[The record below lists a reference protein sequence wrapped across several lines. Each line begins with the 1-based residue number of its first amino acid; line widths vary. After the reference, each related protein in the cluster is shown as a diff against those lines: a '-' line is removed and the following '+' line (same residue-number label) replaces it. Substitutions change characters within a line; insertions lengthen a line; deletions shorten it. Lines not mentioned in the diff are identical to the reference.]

1 MGRKQ
6 YSAYSYQ
13 WLYDTGTVS
22 MVMDETTEIQGG
34 TGSQHLFGLTPKLM
48 FFLVNHTQ
56 GKTIKSP
63 TDWEVLENL
72 IKVKR
77 VELNLEEQDVTGH
90 KRIFQVM

>member
-1 MGRKQ
+1 M
-6 YSAYSYQ
+6 
-13 WLYDTGTVS
+13 
-22 MVMDETTEIQGG
+22 
-34 TGSQHLFGLTPKLM
+34 
-48 FFLVNHTQ
+48 
-56 GKTIKSP
+56 IKSP